1 MPTSGA
7 MLNCCPAQQQPW
19 IQLGQATWCC
29 AYVWMHE
36 SASALKQT
44 NLGPFDDKKG
54 WQLTSGTCWLQ
65 RLHLLHTELNSSPC
79 LCRDAPIVLLL
90 LQLQRSVTAACG
102 ITPSLLTA
110 HARSLCCCDADSR
123 RALDMAWYLQMH
135 HVLCQQARRVTR
147 SAEQSG
153 FTLTKP
159 RQVAV
164 E

>member
-1 MPTSGA
+1 
-7 MLNCCPAQQQPW
+7 MLNSCPAQQQPW

-36 SASALKQT
+36 SASALMQT
-44 NLGPFDDKKG
+44 NLGPSDDKKG

-79 LCRDAPIVLLL
+79 LCCDAHIILLL
-90 LQLQRSVTAACG
+90 LDPQRLVTAACG
-102 ITPSLLTA
+102 IIPWLLTS
-110 HARSLCCCDADSR
+110 HAQLLCCCDADSR
-123 RALDMAWYLQMH
+123 RALDMAGHLQMQ
-135 HVLCQQARRVTR
+135 HVMCQQARRVTR
-147 SAEQSG
+147 SAKQSG